1 MRRFLSE
8 EMGQGMIEYALIIST
23 VALFLIITAVF
34 FKDQI
39 GNFFSNVGNNL
50 T

>member
-8 EMGQGMIEYALIIST
+8 ELGQGMIEYALIIS
-23 VALFLIITAVF
+23 VIALFLVITAVF

-39 GNFFSNVGNNL
+39 SNFFSNVGNNL

>member
-1 MRRFLSE
+1 MV
-8 EMGQGMIEYALIIST
+8 EYALILSV
-23 VALFLIITAVF
+23 VALFMIVTAVF

-39 GNFFSNVGNNL
+39 ANFFSNVGNNL

>member
-8 EMGQGMIEYALIIST
+8 EMGQGMIEYSLIISV
-23 VALFLIITAVF
+23 VALFLIVTAVF
-34 FKDQI
+34 FKDQVA
-39 GNFFSNVGNNL
+39 NFFSNVGNNL

>member
-8 EMGQGMIEYALIIST
+8 ELGQGMIEYALVIST
-23 VALFLIITAVF
+23 VALFMIITAVF

-39 GNFFSNVGNNL
+39 SNFFSNVGNNL